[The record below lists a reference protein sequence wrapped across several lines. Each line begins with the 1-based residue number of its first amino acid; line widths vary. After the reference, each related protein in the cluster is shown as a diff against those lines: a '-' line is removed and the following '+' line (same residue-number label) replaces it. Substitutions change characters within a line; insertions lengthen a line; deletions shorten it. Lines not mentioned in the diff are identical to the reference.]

1 MDSLPNLALMS
12 VNEYCEF
19 LITRAMHLRVSP
31 FELNMEYCFEMG
43 AISNERFER
52 AKWELVGRKMLRPK
66 CDDRLPFGAKRNNY

>member
-1 MDSLPNLALMS
+1 MTNLPNLALMS
-12 VNEYCEF
+12 VVEYADF
-19 LITRAMHLRVSP
+19 LESTALYTGVDP
-31 FELNMEYCFEMG
+31 YELNMEYCFEMG